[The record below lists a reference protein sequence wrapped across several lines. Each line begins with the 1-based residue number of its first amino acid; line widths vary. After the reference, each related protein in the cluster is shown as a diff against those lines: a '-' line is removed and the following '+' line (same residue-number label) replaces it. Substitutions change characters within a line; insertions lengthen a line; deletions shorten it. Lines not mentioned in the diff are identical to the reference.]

1 MKGFVLA
8 AGFGQRLRPITETVP
23 KPLLPVGNV
32 PLIAFALKLL
42 ADAGITDV
50 IVNLHHLG
58 KAIREALGDG
68 AAYGVKITWSEEEEI
83 LGTGGGLKKMHEA
96 LEGGTF
102 VVINSDT
109 IIDLDLKAV
118 IATHRRKKA
127 LATLVLRSDPRQEE
141 FGQIEVADGGR
152 IRRILGQGA
161 PGGRVKPY
169 MFAGVHVVEPR
180 LLEYIPPDV
189 NTCVMRYGYTK
200 ALTNNEPLYS
210 VVADGYWNDAGTPD
224 RYLQANL
231 DALGQTMKLRHLD
244 PLAGYAME
252 PKRAVADV
260 VRMGADVHLGD
271 AVEILP
277 PVVLGDESK
286 VGDHAVVGPFC
297 MAASRVQIGKLARVG
312 HCVLLDGAKVEAEA
326 RVDRMI
332 IGKKASLAADAE
344 PARTPSRSG

>member
-8 AGFGQRLRPITETVP
+8 AGFGQRLRPITETIP

-32 PLIAFALKLL
+32 PLIAFALKLM
-42 ADAGITDV
+42 AKAGITEV

-58 KAIREALGDG
+58 KAIKEALGDG
-68 AAYGVKITWSEEEEI
+68 EAFGVKITWSEEEEI

-96 LEGGTF
+96 LERETF

-109 IIDLDLKAV
+109 IIDLDLKAA
-118 IATHRRKKA
+118 ISMHRRKKA
-127 LATLVLRSDPRQEE
+127 LATLVLRADPRQEE
-141 FGQIEVADGGR
+141 FGQIEVDERGR

-161 PGGRVKPY
+161 AGGGVKPY

-189 NTCVMRYGYTK
+189 NTCVMRYAYTK
-200 ALTNNEPLYS
+200 ALGNNEHLHS
-210 VVADGYWNDAGTPD
+210 VVATGYWNDAGTPD

-231 DALGQTMKLRHLD
+231 DALDQKMKLSHID
-244 PLAGYAME
+244 PLAGYAVH

-260 VRMGADVHLGD
+260 VRMGSDVRLGD

-277 PVVLGDESK
+277 PVVLGDECK

-297 MAASRVQIGKLARVG
+297 MAASRVQIGKTARVS
-312 HCVLLDGAKVEAEA
+312 HCVLLEDAKVEANE
-326 RVDRMI
+326 RVDRVI
-332 IGKKASLAADAE
+332 VGRKGSLSADSV
-344 PARTPSRSG
+344 PSRAR